1 MGYEF
6 LSVLLYSGL
15 AGAATLLGIYLV
27 LRAETWIQR
36 RTVYLISFAA
46 GALIAISLL
55 DIVPEAFE
63 LNEFGL
69 HWALL
74 SFIAFY
80 ALEKSV
86 VVHAGHEDILACDL
100 ESEEHRRHSFGL
112 MSFLGIGFHSLL
124 DGVVIGAGFADSHIT
139 GIVTTIGVTLHEF
152 PEGLSI
158 LSILLHAG
166 FERARAIVYSAA
178 VALATPVGAVA
189 GFLFLRG
196 IGPDVLGALLG
207 IAAGS
212 FLYIAASDLLPET
225 HRQTSPYIL
234 PLVAGG
240 ALAMLA
246 VGMILE
252 H

>member
-1 MGYEF
+1 MGHP
-6 LSVLLYSGL
+6 LPNVLLYGSL

-27 LRAETWIQR
+27 LKAETWVQR
-36 RTVYLISFAA
+36 NTVYLISFAA
-46 GALIAISLL
+46 GALVALSLL
-55 DIVPEAFE
+55 DVLPEAFE
-63 LNEFGL
+63 LNEYGL

-74 SFIAFY
+74 SFLAFY

-86 VVHAGHEDILACDL
+86 VVHAAHEEIGECRP
-100 ESEEHRRHSFGL
+100 ESEAHRRHSFGV

-124 DGVVIGAGFADSHIT
+124 DGVVIGAGFADSHTT
-139 GIVTTIGVTLHEF
+139 GIVTTLGVTLHEF

-158 LSILLHAG
+158 LSILFHAD
-166 FERARAIVYSAA
+166 FDRAQAIAYSVA
-178 VALATPVGAVA
+178 VALATPVGAV
-189 GFLFLRG
+189 GGYLFLQG
-196 IGPDVLGALLG
+196 IGAGVLGALLG

-225 HRQTSPYIL
+225 HRQPGPYVL
-234 PLVAGG
+234 PLVAAG

-246 VGMILE
+246 VGAILQ

>member
-1 MGYEF
+1 MGAQFWNVF
-6 LSVLLYSGL
+6 LYGGL
-15 AGAATLLGIYLV
+15 AGIATLLGIYLV
-27 LRAETWIQR
+27 LKREEWVKK
-36 RTVYLISFAA
+36 RTIYLISFAA
-46 GALIAISLL
+46 GALVALSLL
-55 DIVPEAFE
+55 DVLPEAFE
-63 LNEFGL
+63 LNEYGL

-74 SFIAFY
+74 SFLAFY
-80 ALEKSV
+80 ALEKGV
-86 VVHAGHEDILACDL
+86 VLHAEHEEIAECDP
-100 ESEEHRRHSFGL
+100 ESEAHRRHSFGV

-158 LSILLHAG
+158 LSILFHAG
-166 FERARAIVYSAA
+166 FDRTQAIVYSVA
-178 VALATPVGAVA
+178 VALATPVGAIA
-189 GFLFLRG
+189 GYLFLRS
-196 IGPDVLGALLG
+196 IEASVLGALLG

-240 ALAMLA
+240 SLAMLA
-246 VGMILE
+246 VGAIL
-252 H
+252 HH

>member
-1 MGYEF
+1 MDDGF
-6 LSVLLYSGL
+6 LSVLLYGGL
-15 AGAATLLGIYLV
+15 AGSATLLGIYLV
-27 LRAETWIQR
+27 LRAESWIQR

-46 GALIAISLL
+46 GALIALTLL
-55 DIVPEAFE
+55 DIVPHAFE

-74 SFIAFY
+74 SFIGFY

-86 VVHAGHEDILACDL
+86 VVHAGHEEIMECDL
-100 ESEEHRRHSFGL
+100 DSEEHLRHSFGL
-112 MSFLGIGFHSLL
+112 VSFLGIGFHSLL

-139 GIVTTIGVTLHEF
+139 GVVTTIGVTLHEF

-166 FERARAIVYSAA
+166 FDRVRAQIYSAVVALVTPIGAIVGY
-178 VALATPVGAVA
+178 
-189 GFLFLRG
+189 LFLRG
-196 IGPDVLGALLG
+196 IGPEILGALLG
-207 IAAGS
+207 VAAGS

-225 HRQTSPYIL
+225 QRQAKAYIL

-240 ALAMLA
+240 ALVMLI
-246 VGMILE
+246 VTTILE

>member
-1 MGYEF
+1 MGNQFSY
-6 LSVLLYSGL
+6 VLLYSSL

-27 LRAETWIQR
+27 LSREEWMEN
-36 RTVYLISFAA
+36 RTIYLIGFAA
-46 GALIAISLL
+46 GALIALSLVDVL
-55 DIVPEAFE
+55 PEAFE
-63 LNEFGL
+63 LNEYGL

-74 SFIAFY
+74 SFLGFY

-86 VVHAGHEDILACDL
+86 VLHAAHEEMEACHP
-100 ESEEHRRHSFGL
+100 ESEAHRRHSFGV

-124 DGVVIGAGFADSHIT
+124 DGVVIGAGFVDSHIT
-139 GIVTTIGVTLHEF
+139 GIVTTLGVTLHEF

-166 FERARAIVYSAA
+166 FGRTQAMAYSVA
-178 VALATPVGAVA
+178 VALATPVGAV
-189 GFLFLRG
+189 GGYLFLRS
-196 IGPDVLGALLG
+196 IGPGVLGALLG

-225 HRQTSPYIL
+225 HRQPGPYVL
-234 PLVAGG
+234 PVVAGG

-246 VGMILE
+246 VGTILR

>member
-1 MGYEF
+1 MGHPFSSVF
-6 LSVLLYSGL
+6 LYGSL
-15 AGAATLLGIYLV
+15 AGSATLLGIYLV
-27 LRAETWIQR
+27 LKAEMWVQR
-36 RTVYLISFAA
+36 HTVYLIGFAA
-46 GALIAISLL
+46 GALIALSLL
-55 DIVPEAFE
+55 DVLPEAFE
-63 LNEFGL
+63 LNEYGL
-69 HWALL
+69 HWALF
-74 SFIAFY
+74 SFLVFY

-86 VVHAGHEDILACDL
+86 VVHAGHEEIGECRA
-100 ESEEHRRHSFGL
+100 ESEAHRRHSFGV

-158 LSILLHAG
+158 LSILFHAG
-166 FERARAIVYSAA
+166 FDRPQAIAYSVA
-178 VALATPVGAVA
+178 VALATPVGAV
-189 GFLFLRG
+189 GGYLFLRA
-196 IGPDVLGALLG
+196 IGPGVVGALLG

-225 HRQTSPYIL
+225 HRQPGPYVL

-246 VGMILE
+246 VSRILQ

>member
-1 MGYEF
+1 MEHEF
-6 LSVLLYSGL
+6 LNALLYGGL

-27 LRAETWIQR
+27 LRAETWIQK

-46 GALIAISLL
+46 GALVALSLL
-55 DIVPEAFE
+55 DVLPGAFD
-63 LNEFGL
+63 LNEYGL

-74 SFIAFY
+74 SFIGFY
-80 ALEKSV
+80 ALERSV
-86 VVHAGHEDILACDL
+86 VLHAGHEEIAECNP

-124 DGVVIGAGFADSHIT
+124 DGVIIGAGFADSHIT

-166 FERARAIVYSAA
+166 FDRARATVYSAA
-178 VALATPVGAVA
+178 VALSTPVGAVA

-196 IGPDVLGALLG
+196 IGSDVLGALLG

-212 FLYIAASDLLPET
+212 FLYIGASDLLPET

-246 VGMILE
+246 VGAILE